1 MQIHDLKPKQSRVF
15 SVLHADSDLLMRKII
30 SKVFS
35 NEAFQLDSAANGKEA
50 FALLEARDYQYDIV
64 ITEMHMQYA
73 NGYEIINKVLKESPR
88 TRTIITSNMSY
99 LHIRE
104 GLEIVREDCFKKPL
118 VVGKLLERVK
128 HIMEG
133 ELGPKV
139 INMPEI
145 QCDEAL
151 PHQMQLDSFLQNS
164 KIAHSEQPQGIAR
177 VQDLVAVEELVAVQ
191 DLVVVEE
198 LVAVKELIAV
208 REIEDVQ
215 EKMAI
220 QTVVQAQE
228 AVMNELFVAEF
239 VAKEETLAIDI
250 LPEQPVLA
258 ADTQKSPVMSG
269 KRWW

>member
-30 SKVFS
+30 SNVFS

-73 NGYEIINKVLKESPR
+73 NGYEIINKLLKESPR

-133 ELGPKV
+133 EFGPKV
-139 INMPEI
+139 IDMTES
-145 QCDEAL
+145 QCNEAL
-151 PHQMQLDSFLQNS
+151 PHLMQLDSLLQNS
-164 KIAHSEQPQGIAR
+164 KIAHSEQPHGIVR
-177 VQDLVAVEELVAVQ
+177 VQ
-191 DLVVVEE
+191 DLVVVED
-198 LVAVKELIAV
+198 LAAVEELIDV
-208 REIEDVQ
+208 REIEKVE
-215 EKMAI
+215 EKMAM

-250 LPEQPVLA
+250 LPEQLVLA

>member
-1 MQIHDLKPKQSRVF
+1 MQSYDLPPKQRRVF

-30 SKVFS
+30 SNVFS

-128 HIMEG
+128 LIMEG
-133 ELGPKV
+133 DTQVAEQLLPELGSKV
-139 INMPEI
+139 INMTES
-145 QCDEAL
+145 QCNEAL

-164 KIAHSEQPQGIAR
+164 KIAHTEQPQGIVS
-177 VQDLVAVEELVAVQ
+177 VQDLVAVEEL
-191 DLVVVEE
+191 
-198 LVAVKELIAV
+198 IAV
-208 REIEDVQ
+208 REIEEVQ
-215 EKMAI
+215 EKMAMH
-220 QTVVQAQE
+220 TVVQAHE

-239 VAKEETLAIDI
+239 VAKEEALAIDV
-250 LPEQPVLA
+250 LPEQPVLVA
-258 ADTQKSPVMSG
+258 ATQKSPVMSG